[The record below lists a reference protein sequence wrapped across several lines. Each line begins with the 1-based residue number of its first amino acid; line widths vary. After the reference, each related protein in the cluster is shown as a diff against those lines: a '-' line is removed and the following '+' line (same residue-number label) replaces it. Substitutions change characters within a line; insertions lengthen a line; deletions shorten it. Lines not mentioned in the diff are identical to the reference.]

1 MLVLDENRRIGTNA
15 EPLGELSRQ
24 IRRDR
29 NHPSVFMWSLA
40 NEESLQG
47 TPTGASIMQVMQN
60 LVHSLDSTRLCTAAL
75 NSWGSGFSSVLDVNG
90 FNYQLGQ
97 HGYVP
102 RRQPELAHHRHGNVQ
117 SDHGSRHIY
126 Q

>member
-1 MLVLDENRRIGTNA
+1 MKIAALGTNA

-40 NEESLQG
+40 NEEFGLQG
-47 TPTGASIMQVMQN
+47 TDVGAAIMTVMQN

-75 NSWGSGFSSVLDVNG
+75 NTWEVGFSLVLDVNG

-97 HGYVP
+97 QDYFHTLYPDWPIIGTETSSQITD
-102 RRQPELAHHRHGNVQ
+102 RG
-117 SDHGSRHIY
+117 DIY
-126 Q
+126 E

>member
-47 TPTGASIMQVMQN
+47 DSTSGTPIMQAMQN
-60 LVHSLDSTRLCTAAL
+60 LAHSLDSTRLCTAAM
-75 NSWGSGFSSVLDVNG
+75 SGGWGAASVWCWTLRV
-90 FNYQLGQ
+90 QLQPGQ
-97 HGYVP
+97 
-102 RRQPELAHHRHGNVQ
+102 R
-117 SDHGSRHIY
+117 
-126 Q
+126 